1 MSVVPLW
8 GQRGA
13 ALQFVN
19 LLLQKQLGLQQ
30 QQQQQ
35 QQQQFCSLA
44 AVWHLT
50 PLSRSR
56 FC

>member
-35 QQQQFCSLA
+35 QFCSLA

>member
-19 LLLQKQLGLQQ
+19 LLLQKQLDL
-30 QQQQQ
+30 QQQ

-44 AVWHLT
+44 AVWHLA